1 VVLRPPRLY
10 PAQRRGARGGYPPD
24 QISIHDGP
32 PTVVNLP
39 VAAGDCVVFTEALY
53 HGALAWTEA
62 YPRMTVFN
70 RYIGDGSHSSLPVEE
85 YKHPIPDELYE
96 LEQPAVPG
104 QRKDLVERILRDLA
118 TDAADR

>member
-1 VVLRPPRLY
+1 
-10 PAQRRGARGGYPPD
+10 
-24 QISIHDGP
+24 
-32 PTVVNLP
+32 
-39 VAAGDCVVFTEALY
+39 
-53 HGALAWTEA
+53 
-62 YPRMTVFN
+62 MTVFN

-85 YKHPIPDELYE
+85 YKHPIPDELYA